1 MNILKEHKKAVI
13 ISAAVLVG
21 ILAIGTGALSMQV
34 ASDKILKGVRV
45 ANVDLSGMT
54 KSQALAKLESLD
66 TLKNIRMYYGNQSW
80 KVSASDIDLNINY
93 NSTVDSAY
101 NYNRKNGFFTN
112 LARTLKADLGSK
124 ASVAL
129 DMNYNDSKLNESLK
143 QVKSKLDSQVKEA
156 TLDYDYKT
164 KKTTIVADEPGKT
177 MDLQA
182 SHDKLVKNLGTDKFD
197 AEMVVKLEPAKFTK
211 ADLKGIDTLLGAYST
226 VYGGLS
232 SRNYNIEKSTRD
244 SSGIVLKPGQEY
256 SFNGLTGEKT
266 LARGYKAAP
275 VIESGKLVMG
285 IGGGVCQTS
294 STIFNAALLSGME
307 ITTRRSHTIPSD
319 YVNMGRDA
327 TVFDGNPGQ
336 DLKFKNP
343 FKHNVYIKNYT
354 YGSKVISEVYGASSD
369 YKNIDIATQ
378 VLGSY
383 GGGSKTVSDPS
394 LPAGARVVEKY
405 SRAGYNVVTYRQYKD
420 EKGNL
425 VKSEKIGYSNYPAQV
440 GVVRVGAAK
449 AAKPSKPG
457 QVAPKPQQQA
467 PSPAPGGGQSA
478 SPGAGA

>member
-1 MNILKEHKKAVI
+1 MNIFKDHKKAVI
-13 ISAAVLVG
+13 ISAGVLIGALV
-21 ILAIGTGALSMQV
+21 LGTGALSMQV
-34 ASDKILKGVRV
+34 ASDKILKGVKV
-45 ANVDLSGMT
+45 ANIDLGGMT
-54 KSQALAKLESLD
+54 RDQALTKLESLD
-66 TLKNIRMYYGNQSW
+66 TLKNIKIYYGDQSW
-80 KVSASDIDLNINY
+80 KVSASDIDLKINY
-93 NSTVDSAY
+93 KSTVDSAY
-101 NYNRKNGFFTN
+101 NYNRKNGVFTN
-112 LARTLKADLGSK
+112 LVRTLQADFGSK
-124 ASVAL
+124 S
-129 DMNYNDSKLNESLK
+129 N
-143 QVKSKLDSQVKEA
+143 VKEA

-177 MDLQA
+177 MNLQA
-182 SHDKLVKNLGTDKFD
+182 SHDRLVKNLAADKFES
-197 AEMVVKLEPAKFTK
+197 EMVVKLEQAKFTK

-232 SRNYNIEKSTRD
+232 SRNYNIEKSTKD

-266 LARGYKAAP
+266 IARGYKAAP

-294 STIFNAALLSGME
+294 STIFNAALLSGLE
-307 ITTRRSHTIPSD
+307 ITNRRSHTIPSD

-354 YGSKVISEVYGASSD
+354 YGSKVISEIYGSSSD
-369 YKNIDIATQ
+369 YKNIEIATQ

-383 GGGSKTVSDPS
+383 GGGSKTISDPS

-405 SRAGYNVVTYRQYKD
+405 SRAGYNVVTYRQFKD
-420 EKGNL
+420 EKGNV
-425 VKSEKIGYSNYPAQV
+425 VKSEKIGYSNYPAQL

-449 AAKPSKPG
+449 AAKPAAKPG
-457 QVAPKPQQQA
+457 QTAKPQQAAPA
-467 PSPAPGGGQSA
+467 PSQGAGQA
-478 SPGAGA
+478 GAGA

>member
-1 MNILKEHKKAVI
+1 MNIFKDHKKAVI
-13 ISAAVLVG
+13 ISAGVLIGALV
-21 ILAIGTGALSMQV
+21 LGTGALSMQV
-34 ASDKILKGVRV
+34 ASDKILKGVKV
-45 ANVDLSGMT
+45 ANVDLGGMT
-54 KSQALAKLESLD
+54 KDQALTKLESLD
-66 TLKNIRMYYGNQSW
+66 TLKNIKMYYGDQSW
-80 KVSASDIDLNINY
+80 KVSASDIDLKINY
-93 NSTVDSAY
+93 KSTVDSAY
-101 NYNRKNGFFTN
+101 NYNRKNGVFTN
-112 LARTLKADLGSK
+112 LVRTLQADFGSK
-124 ASVAL
+124 SNIGL
-129 DMNYNDSKLNESLK
+129 DMSYNDAKLNDSLK
-143 QVKSKLDSQVKEA
+143 QVKSKLDSEVKEA

-177 MDLQA
+177 MNLQA
-182 SHDKLVKNLGTDKFD
+182 SHDRLVKNLAADKFES
-197 AEMVVKLEPAKFTK
+197 EMVVKLEQAKFTK

-232 SRNYNIEKSTRD
+232 SRNYNIEKSTKD

-266 LARGYKAAP
+266 IARGYKAAP

-294 STIFNAALLSGME
+294 STIFNAALLSGLE
-307 ITTRRSHTIPSD
+307 ITNRRSHTIPSD

-354 YGSKVISEVYGASSD
+354 YGSKVISEIYGSSSD
-369 YKNIDIATQ
+369 YKNIEIATQ

-383 GGGSKTVSDPS
+383 GGGSKTISDPS

-405 SRAGYNVVTYRQYKD
+405 SRAGYNVVTYRQFKD
-420 EKGNL
+420 EKGNV
-425 VKSEKIGYSNYPAQV
+425 VKSEKIGYSNYPSQV

-449 AAKPSKPG
+449 AAKPAAKPG
-457 QVAPKPQQQA
+457 QTAKPQQAAPAPA
-467 PSPAPGGGQSA
+467 PSQGAGQA
-478 SPGAGA
+478 GAGA